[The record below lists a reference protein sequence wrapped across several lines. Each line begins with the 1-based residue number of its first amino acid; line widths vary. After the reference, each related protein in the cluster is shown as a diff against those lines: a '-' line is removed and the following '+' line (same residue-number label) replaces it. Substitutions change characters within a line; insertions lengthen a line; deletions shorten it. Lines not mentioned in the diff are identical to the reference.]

1 MRNRIAGVMSVLL
14 VIVVMTML
22 GCAGSRTQKSA
33 GDVIDDSVIGSK
45 VKTALLADKE
55 VSGLQVEVETFKGI
69 VQLSG
74 FVDTA
79 AQSKKAEQIARGVK
93 GVKEVKN
100 SLIVK

>member
-1 MRNRIAGVMSVLL
+1 MRKVLSRAT
-14 VIVVMTML
+14 IVFVVLAVAAMV
-22 GCAGSRTQKSA
+22 GCAGTRTQKSA
-33 GDVIDDSVIGSK
+33 GEMIDDGLIGSK

-55 VSGLQVEVETFKGI
+55 VSGLQVQVKTFKGI

-74 FVDTA
+74 FVNSA
-79 AQSKKAEQIARGVK
+79 AQAQKAEQIARGIK